1 MLRHQKLFG
10 HLFRIN
16 TVLKLF
22 HSLVIVVCVGRCF
35 PVLLNLLLSD
45 LFLLL

>member
-1 MLRHQKLFG
+1 MLCHQKLFG

-16 TVLKLF
+16 TVLELLN
-22 HSLVIVVCVGRCF
+22 SLVIVVGVSRCF
-35 PVLLNLLLSD
+35 PFFLNLLLSD